1 MFVSYAAPRTECK
14 FRGVDARPITFLSDY
29 GLADEFAGV
38 CRAVIASIAPEANV
52 IDISHGIRRHDVR
65 RGAAVLAD
73 AVVFAPPGVHLAV
86 VDPGVGT
93 PRRAIAA
100 ASAEGDRFFVGP
112 DNGLL
117 APALAHFGGAIEAV
131 DLAESPVRLE
141 PVSATFHG
149 RDIFAPAAAHLAN
162 GSELREIGEPIDH
175 ATLQVLAE
183 ISPQIEPEA
192 GRLTAEVGDVDG
204 FGNAAL
210 LAGAEDAQAAG
221 LRPGKHLRVTAPRR
235 SDELLYAR
243 TFADVA
249 EGEPL
254 LYVDSSGALAL
265 AVNRGDAARRLDLE
279 PGDRIALT
287 RM

>member
-1 MFVSYAAPRTECK
+1 MGP
-14 FRGVDARPITFLSDY
+14 RPITFLSDY
-29 GLADEFAGV
+29 GSADEFAGV

-52 IDISHGIRRHDVR
+52 IDIGHGIRRHDVR

-73 AVVFAPPGVHLAV
+73 AVAFAPPGVHLAV

-93 PRRAIAA
+93 PRRAVAA
-100 ASAEGDRFFVGP
+100 ASAEGGRLFVGP
-112 DNGLL
+112 DGLL
-117 APALAHFGGAIEAV
+117 TPALERFGGAAQAI
-131 DLAESPVRLE
+131 DISESPVRLA

-149 RDIFAPAAAHLAN
+149 RDIFAPVTAHLALDAPLA
-162 GSELREIGEPIDH
+162 ELGEPID
-175 ATLQVLAE
+175 AGSLTALPRVSPE
-183 ISPQIEPEA
+183 IER
-192 GRLTAEVGDVDG
+192 GLRLTAEVGDVDG

-210 LAGAEDAQAAG
+210 LAGAEDAAAAG
-221 LRPGKHLRVTAPRR
+221 LEPGARLRLTAPRR

-243 TFADVA
+243 TFGDVG

-265 AVNRGDAARRLDLE
+265 AVNRGDAARRLDIE
-279 PGDRIALT
+279 AGDRVALT

>member
-1 MFVSYAAPRTECK
+1 VA
-14 FRGVDARPITFLSDY
+14 ARPITFLSDY
-29 GLADEFAGV
+29 GNADEFAGV
-38 CRAVIASIAPEANV
+38 CRAVIAAIAPEASV

-73 AVVFAPPGVHLAV
+73 AVGFAPPGVHLAV

-93 PRRAIAA
+93 RRRAIAA
-100 ASAEGDRFFVGP
+100 ASDDGRLFVGP

-117 APALAHFGGAIEAV
+117 APALAACGGVLEAV
-131 DLAESPVRLE
+131 DISESPARLE

-149 RDIFAPAAAHLAN
+149 RDIFAPVAAHLAN
-162 GSELREIGEPIDH
+162 GAGLRELGEPVDH
-175 ATLQVLAE
+175 ATLAVLAE
-183 ISPQIEPEA
+183 TRPEIDA
-192 GRLTAEVGDVDG
+192 EVGRLTVEVGDVDG

-210 LAGAEDAQAAG
+210 LASVGDAEAAG
-221 LRPGKHLRVTAPRR
+221 LEAGRRLRVTAPRR
-235 SDELLYAR
+235 SDEVLYAR

-254 LYVDSSGALAL
+254 LYADSSGALAL
-265 AVNRGDAARRLDLE
+265 AVNRGDAARRLDVE

-287 RM
+287 KM

>member
-1 MFVSYAAPRTECK
+1 MPL
-14 FRGVDARPITFLSDY
+14 RPITFLSDY
-29 GLADEFAGV
+29 GNADEFAGV

-73 AVVFAPPGVHLAV
+73 AVAFAPPGVHLAV

-100 ASAEGDRFFVGP
+100 TSAEGGRLVVGP

-117 APALAHFGGAIEAV
+117 APALAHFGGALEVV
-131 DLAESPVRLE
+131 DISESPVRLE

-149 RDIFAPAAAHLAN
+149 RDIFAPVAAHLAI
-162 GSELREIGEPIDH
+162 GAQLRELGEPIDH
-175 ATLQVLAE
+175 ASLEVLPDVR
-183 ISPQIEPEA
+183 PQIEPKP
-192 GRLTAEVGDVDG
+192 GRLTAEIGDVDG
-204 FGNAAL
+204 YGNAAL
-210 LAGAEDAQAAG
+210 LARAEDADAAG
-221 LRPGKHLRVTAPRR
+221 LKQGTRLRVTAPRR
-235 SDELLYAR
+235 SDEVLYAH
-243 TFADVA
+243 TFGDVA

-254 LYVDSSGALAL
+254 LYVDSSGSLAL
-265 AVNRGDAARRLDLE
+265 AVNRGDAARRLDVE
-279 PGDRIALT
+279 PGDRVALD

>member
-1 MFVSYAAPRTECK
+1 MP
-14 FRGVDARPITFLSDY
+14 ARLITFLSDY
-29 GLADEFAGV
+29 GLEDEFVGV
-38 CRAVIASIAPEANV
+38 CHAVIVSIVPEATV
-52 IDISHGIRRHDVR
+52 IDLSHGIRRHDVR
-65 RGAAVLAD
+65 RGATALAETI
-73 AVVFAPPGVHLAV
+73 VFAPPGVHLAV

-100 ASAEGDRFFVGP
+100 ASAEGGRFFVGP

-117 APALAHFGGAIEAV
+117 VPALAHFGGAAEAV
-131 DLAESPVRLE
+131 DISASPVRLE

-149 RDIFAPAAAHLAN
+149 RDIFAPVAAHIAK
-162 GSELREIGEPIDH
+162 GAELRDIGEPIDH
-175 ATLQVLAE
+175 ATLEVLAE
-183 ISPQIEPEA
+183 ISPQIEP
-192 GRLTAEVGDVDG
+192 GLRLTAEVGDVDG

-210 LAGAEDAQAAG
+210 LASAEDASAAG
-221 LRPGKHLRVTAPRR
+221 LEQGKRLRAAAPRR

-254 LYVDSSGALAL
+254 LYVDSAGALAL

-287 RM
+287 KM

>member
-1 MFVSYAAPRTECK
+1 L
-14 FRGVDARPITFLSDY
+14 RGVEARPITFLSDY
-29 GLADEFAGV
+29 GTADEFAGV
-38 CRAVIASIAPEANV
+38 CRAVIASIAPEAAV
-52 IDISHGIRRHDVR
+52 IDLTHGIRRHDVR
-65 RGAAVLAD
+65 RGASALAD
-73 AVVFAPPGVHLAV
+73 TVVFAPPGVHLAV

-100 ASAEGDRFFVGP
+100 ASVEGGRFFVGP

-117 APALAHFGGAIEAV
+117 IPALSTFGGVAEAV
-131 DLAESPVRLE
+131 DISESPVRLE

-149 RDIFAPAAAHLAN
+149 RDIFAPAAAHIALGVALIN
-162 GSELREIGEPIDH
+162 LGEHIDPGSLE
-175 ATLQVLAE
+175 VLTE
-183 ISPQIEPEA
+183 ISPQIEP
-192 GRLTAEVGDVDG
+192 GLRLTAEVGDVDG

-210 LAGAEDAQAAG
+210 LASAEDASAAG
-221 LRPGKHLRVTAPRR
+221 LEPGKRLRVTAPRR

-243 TFADVA
+243 TFGDVA

-287 RM
+287 VL

>member
-1 MFVSYAAPRTECK
+1 VE
-14 FRGVDARPITFLSDY
+14 ARPITFLSDY
-29 GLADEFAGV
+29 GIADEFAGV

-65 RGAAVLAD
+65 RGATVLAET
-73 AVVFAPPGVHLAV
+73 VVFAPPGVHLAV

-100 ASAEGDRFFVGP
+100 ASAEGGRFFVGP

-117 APALAHFGGAIEAV
+117 VPALAHFGGAAEAV
-131 DLAESPVRLE
+131 DISASPVRLE

-149 RDIFAPAAAHLAN
+149 RDIFAPVAAHLAL
-162 GSELREIGEPIDH
+162 GEPLRGLGEPIDH
-175 ATLQVLAE
+175 ASLEVIAKV
-183 ISPQIEPEA
+183 SPQIEA
-192 GRLTAEVGDVDG
+192 GLRLTAEVSDVDG
-204 FGNAAL
+204 FGNAGL
-210 LAGAEDAQAAG
+210 LASVEDASAAG
-221 LRPGKHLRVTAPRR
+221 LEPGKRLRVTAPRR

-243 TFADVA
+243 TFADVD

-254 LYVDSSGALAL
+254 LYVDSTGALAL

-279 PGDRIALT
+279 VGDRVALT